1 MARNFFVWFALAAIL
16 CSLTAISAKVSES
29 KEFVLTLDHSNF
41 TRFLTQHNF
50 VVVKFYAPWCRHSQ
64 NLAPEYEKAASVL
77 SNHHPPIILAKFDA
91 DDEANKYLAK
101 QYRIRGYP
109 TVKIFRNGGQ
119 LIQEYRDSRRA
130 DYIVE
135 YLKEQISPA
144 SVEIKSAEDASGI
157 IPQNKITILFYT
169 RDLLSGLYCG
179 SYREVFWRSIRT
191 LIV

>member
-1 MARNFFVWFALAAIL
+1 MAIIFFVWFALAAIL
-16 CSLTAISAKVSES
+16 CSLTAISAKESES

-41 TRFLTQHNF
+41 TRFVTHHNF

-109 TVKIFRNGGQ
+109 TVKIFRNGGEM
-119 LIQEYRDSRRA
+119 IQEYRDSRRA
-130 DYIVE
+130 NYIVE
-135 YLKEQISPA
+135 YLKEQISTA

-157 IPQNKITILFYT
+157 IPQNKITIDFTVEAIEKFFGEAL
-169 RDLLSGLYCG
+169 GL
-179 SYREVFWRSIRT
+179 
-191 LIV
+191 

>member
-1 MARNFFVWFALAAIL
+1 MAIIFFVWFALAAIL
-16 CSLTAISAKVSES
+16 CSLTAISAKESES

-41 TRFLTQHNF
+41 TRFVTHHNF

-101 QYRIRGYP
+101 QYRIRGYL

-119 LIQEYRDSRRA
+119 MIQEYRDSRRA
-130 DYIVE
+130 NYIVE
-135 YLKEQISPA
+135 YLKEQISTA
-144 SVEIKSAEDASGI
+144 SVEIKSAEDASG
-157 IPQNKITILFYT
+157 F
-169 RDLLSGLYCG
+169 YCG
-179 SYREVFWRSIRT
+179 SYREVFGEA
-191 LIV
+191 LGL

>member
-1 MARNFFVWFALAAIL
+1 MAINFFVWFALAAIL
-16 CSLTAISAKVSES
+16 CSLIAISAKESES

-41 TRFLTQHNF
+41 TRFVTHHNF
-50 VVVKFYAPWCRHSQ
+50 VVVKFYAPCK
-64 NLAPEYEKAASVL
+64 NLAPEYENAASVL

-119 LIQEYRDSRRA
+119 MIQEYRDSRRA

-144 SVEIKSAEDASGI
+144 SFEIKSAEDASGI
-157 IPQNKITILFYT
+157 IPQNKITIDFTVEAIEKFFGEAL
-169 RDLLSGLYCG
+169 GL
-179 SYREVFWRSIRT
+179 
-191 LIV
+191 